1 MAIPDYQACVLP
13 LLKEARGRQ
22 GTKFSTLVGELG
34 SDFALTEE
42 EMSQLLPSGSQHI
55 LAASPVIIN
64 CIIAIR
70 RVFQTGNPT
79 SGKQTAVAYHATVFK
94 VMIGSVGDVL

>member
-1 MAIPDYQACVLP
+1 MAIPDYQACVLRSSKK
-13 LLKEARGRQ
+13 LADGKEH
-22 GTKFSTLVGELG
+22 KFSTLVGELG

-70 RVFQTGNPT
+70 MAFQTGNPT
-79 SGKQTAVAYHATVFK
+79 SGKQTLLGGLPCYC
-94 VMIGSVGDVL
+94 L